1 MKRSIIKKKSGK
13 GIENARIN
21 LWTS

>member
-13 GIENARIN
+13 GIENAGIN